1 MQVIRH
7 FWVAAAMLNP
17 SATEL
22 DEGRCFPLC
31 KPEPLRKLFREAGLV
46 SVQTQAIEVPA
57 VFQNFDDYWS
67 PFLGGQGPAPGYA
80 MSLDEGDRAELR
92 ELIRR
97 RLPMEPDGSI
107 RLVAGAW
114 AVCGQR

>member
-1 MQVIRH
+1 M
-7 FWVAAAMLNP
+7 
-17 SATEL
+17 
-22 DEGRCFPLC
+22 
-31 KPEPLRKLFREAGLV
+31 LFREAVLE
-46 SVQTQAIEVPA
+46 SVETRAIEVPA
-57 VFQNFDDYWS
+57 VFQDFDDYWS

-92 ELIRR
+92 ELIRG

-114 AVCGQR
+114 AARGRR

>member
-1 MQVIRH
+1 MQVIRN
-7 FWVAAAMLNP
+7 FWEATAMLNP

-31 KPEPLRKLFREAGLV
+31 KPEPLRKLFREAGLE